1 MKRRGFS
8 QRSLSY
14 SCQNSAQEL
23 PLLPPLFC
31 PVPLFCTVLLSP
43 SLYIR
48 FSKGSARMPVS
59 FFPCSPF

>member
-1 MKRRGFS
+1 
-8 QRSLSY
+8 
-14 SCQNSAQEL
+14 
-23 PLLPPLFC
+23 
-31 PVPLFCTVLLSP
+31 VPLFCTVLLSP